1 MLPLLLKSPIIITK
15 PHKMFFKFIWNREEA
30 VKRNTVIADYD
41 KGGINMFHIKV
52 FFDSLKLSWIK
63 KLNNSDIACWKNIS
77 LYYVNTL
84 DIGMNVF
91 NCNCTFKQLN
101 NQCHTMLRILLSFC
115 YNLFKIWLDT

>member
-52 FFDSLKLSWIK
+52 FFRFIK
-63 KLNNSDIACWKNIS
+63 IVMDQEI
-77 LYYVNTL
+77 
-84 DIGMNVF
+84 
-91 NCNCTFKQLN
+91 KQLRY
-101 NQCHTMLRILLSFC
+101 CLLEKYLIVLCKYTGYWDECF
-115 YNLFKIWLDT
+115 